1 MAQADEVALETMD
14 VQEEVQIETER
25 ATPRKR
31 RGRQRRAQVEKRHPA
46 TSQRRTR
53 QQRTVGRAQ
62 QWAPSGSKKR
72 AAKGQAET
80 QHPRKR
86 RRPSKRKVPEPPDI
100 DDADHV
106 AELAPEPSTSKK
118 GMRLLKKD
126 IEAIC
131 KSLVQIDP
139 VEMVQK
145 TRAIVEADTTHLEA
159 FPDREKLWKHVSE
172 SEALTDIVKQ
182 LTVGYAKVYQT
193 HSKGKDK
200 YSHFLV
206 AWHNLLSCFAVEG
219 SGPEEE
225 VWRAMVEDA
234 EDCWSAEDRSAIM
247 TSIAKAV
254 YDLMEKATHDQLH
267 EKRTGPTQR
276 HAKATYPQA
285 KESLPDD
292 DASIVRVSGFALHSA
307 IRYRKRP

>member
-1 MAQADEVALETMD
+1 M
-14 VQEEVQIETER
+14 
-25 ATPRKR
+25 
-31 RGRQRRAQVEKRHPA
+31 
-46 TSQRRTR
+46 
-53 QQRTVGRAQ
+53 
-62 QWAPSGSKKR
+62 
-72 AAKGQAET
+72 
-80 QHPRKR
+80 
-86 RRPSKRKVPEPPDI
+86 
-100 DDADHV
+100 

-118 GMRLLKKD
+118 GTRLLKKD

-145 TRAIVEADTTHLEA
+145 TRAIVEADATHLEA

-219 SGPEEE
+219 SGPEE

-307 IRYRKRP
+307 IRYRKKALGPKLRSRHSTTTRETLQKELQFLKSLKAVDKSFVPQVIGYQDRGRMTIMHSAMLE